1 MHQEFANN
9 PRQPTPG
16 ARLDCISTSV
26 VRRGC
31 AIRYMSAAALRILRG
46 AAILFLSAQ
55 GFCGTTQPAAPL
67 PDSLQALAG
76 TFESVARGD
85 SFFGGGT
92 TNAKPLF
99 TLTLRTNGTY
109 FVFCASVDIEPHMDG
124 GHSFLRP
131 GNEFGTWRWDRQHSE
146 VVFTATNRSHM
157 TEVFPTHMKV
167 DLRDL
172 NRLIAI
178 NTAPPRGLI
187 RHPWFPLNP
196 PDFCRKVP

>member
-1 MHQEFANN
+1 MNRKPNQS
-9 PRQPTPG
+9 RQPTPG
-16 ARLDCISTSV
+16 ERLRFNRAPWA
-26 VRRGC
+26 RRGW
-31 AIRYMSAAALRILRG
+31 ARRYMSAAALGILQG
-46 AAILFLSAQ
+46 TAILLLCAQ
-55 GFCGTTQPAAPL
+55 GFCGTTQPAAPV
-67 PDSLQALAG
+67 PDSLQTLAG

-131 GNEFGTWRWDRQHSE
+131 GNEFGTWRWDPHHSE